1 MVLTPVL
8 AAAAHFLVILF
19 SGSLP
24 LTWKLE
30 GKFFDVFLSF
40 GAGVLLSAAFL
51 HMIPAAIPALGPVTG
66 VWLFAGYFLMI
77 LIERFTMAHPCGEE
91 ACPSHR
97 IGITALFGLSVH
109 SIIAGMALGVGL
121 SGPVDMHT
129 SLALLAAILVHKV
142 PETLALMSLLAVS
155 GWTGT
160 RGLAMLL
167 VFASMGPTGIVV
179 GSLMKGKG
187 DSFLSA
193 ALAVSAGTFLYI
205 ASSDLLP
212 HLHKKM
218 KEEWLNFAAFLVGLA
233 VLSFEAFQHVM
244 ASSAG
249 HLH

>member
-1 MVLTPVL
+1 MLLTPAL
-8 AAAAHFLVILF
+8 AAFAHFLVILF

-51 HMIPAAIPALGPVTG
+51 HMIPASIPALGPSAG
-66 VWLFAGYFLMI
+66 VYLFAGYFLMT

-97 IGITALFGLSVH
+97 IGIVALFGLSVH
-109 SIIAGMALGVGL
+109 SVISGMALGVGL
-121 SGPVDMHT
+121 AGPVDLHT

-160 RGLAMLL
+160 RGLLMLL
-167 VFASMGPTGIVV
+167 LFASMGPAGILV
-179 GSLMKGKG
+179 GSLIQGEG
-187 DSFLSA
+187 QGYLSA

-218 KEEWLNFAAFLVGLA
+218 REEWLNFAAFLVGLA
-233 VLSFEAFQHVM
+233 VLSFEAVHHL
-244 ASSAG
+244 SAG
-249 HLH
+249 AGH

>member
-1 MVLTPVL
+1 MVLSPAL
-8 AAAAHFLVILF
+8 AALAHFLVILA

-30 GKFFDVFLSF
+30 GKFFDLFLSF

-51 HMIPAAIPALGPVTG
+51 HMIPSAIPTLGPSTG
-66 VWLFAGYFLMI
+66 LYLFSGYFLMT

-97 IGITALFGLSVH
+97 IGLVALFGLSIH
-109 SIIAGMALGVGL
+109 SVISGTALGVGL
-121 SGPVDMHT
+121 SGAVDMHT
-129 SLALLAAILVHKV
+129 SFALLAAILVHKV

-155 GWTGT
+155 GWTGM

-167 VFASMGPTGIVV
+167 VFASMGPSGIVI
-179 GSLMKGKG
+179 GSLIQGEGQTFM
-187 DSFLSA
+187 SA

-218 KEEWLNFAAFLVGLA
+218 REEWLNFVAFLIGLA
-233 VLSFEAFQHVM
+233 ALSFEGLRLAG
-244 ASSAG
+244 G

>member
-1 MVLTPVL
+1 MSLSL
-8 AAAAHFLVILF
+8 APIYAALAHFFVILF

-30 GKFFDVFLSF
+30 GKLFDIFLSF

-51 HMIPAAIPALGPVTG
+51 HMIPSSIPALGPSTG
-66 VWLFAGYFLMI
+66 FFLLCGYLLMTV
-77 LIERFTMAHPCGEE
+77 IERFTMAHPCGEE

-97 IGITALFGLSVH
+97 IGIVALFGLSVH
-109 SIIAGMALGVGL
+109 SVIAGMALGVGL
-121 SGPVDMHT
+121 AGPVEIST

-155 GWTGT
+155 GWRGK
-160 RGLAMLL
+160 RGLGMLL
-167 VFASMGPTGIVV
+167 VFACMGPIGILL
-179 GSLMKGKG
+179 GSLIQTKSE
-187 DSFLSA
+187 SFLSA

-218 KEEWLNFAAFLVGLA
+218 KEEWVNFLAFLAGLA
-233 VLSFEAFQHVM
+233 VLSMEAVH
-244 ASSAG
+244 
-249 HLH
+249 HLLG